1 MSAQPKDASAPLAEP
16 KQAAA
21 EVLAGQPG
29 PTARRWL
36 GPTALVVFVLFAID
50 TFLVVTKTRCSRAT
64 SQSTWFIQQL
74 NWGPLVYPME
84 LINASAGIWQVLLGA
99 VAIVA
104 LFIFERRAGW
114 LMLIGS
120 ISSLLDNLI
129 KLVISRQRPPADLVH
144 ILSPT
149 TGFSFPSGHAVF
161 FTWMA
166 FMIAVS
172 IAPKIRPAFRPV
184 LWILAVI
191 VIVLTCIARVWA
203 GAHWP
208 SDVFGGV
215 LLGSRLVGV
224 RAVAARALAAVP
236 ELPMVSRARPGEV
249 MIRVPVLAVAIAAA
263 AAVGVITAIVVMHP
277 YLSLDATVERD
288 IQATNLGPLTLT
300 FPFLTWLGGPGGVP
314 MQIVVI
320 LLVLLLNRRAWVL
333 ALAALAGGLWYE
345 ASSTW
350 STDRGRPSARSFA

>member
-1 MSAQPKDASAPLAEP
+1 LSALPKDSAAPIADP

-21 EVLAGQPG
+21 EVIAGRPG

-50 TFLVVTKTRCSRAT
+50 TFLVVQNQVLPTDIPIAR
-64 SQSTWFIQQL
+64 FIQQF
-74 NWGPLVYPME
+74 NWGPIVYPME

-99 VAIVA
+99 VAVVA
-104 LFIFERRAGW
+104 LFVLERRAGW

-149 TGFSFPSGHAVF
+149 TGYSFPSGHAVF

-172 IAPKIRPAFRPV
+172 VAPKIRPSFRLI
-184 LWILAVI
+184 LWTLLIV

-208 SDVFGGV
+208 SDVIGGV
-215 LLGSRLVGV
+215 LLGVGWSAFV
-224 RAVAARALAAVP
+224 LWLP
-236 ELPMVSRARPGEV
+236 ERWLPSPSFRWFRR
-249 MIRVPVLAVAIAAA
+249 RVKA
-263 AAVGVITAIVVMHP
+263 TA
-277 YLSLDATVERD
+277 
-288 IQATNLGPLTLT
+288 
-300 FPFLTWLGGPGGVP
+300 
-314 MQIVVI
+314 
-320 LLVLLLNRRAWVL
+320 
-333 ALAALAGGLWYE
+333 
-345 ASSTW
+345 
-350 STDRGRPSARSFA
+350 